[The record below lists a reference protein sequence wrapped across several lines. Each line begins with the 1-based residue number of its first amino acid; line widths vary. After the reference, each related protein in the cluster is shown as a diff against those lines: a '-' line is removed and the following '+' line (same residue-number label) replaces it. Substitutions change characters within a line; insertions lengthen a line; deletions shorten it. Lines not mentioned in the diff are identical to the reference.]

1 MRSFI
6 ISLVLA
12 VILLS
17 CIVTNNLY
25 INRLSDRMLEQ
36 LDALPPVSDS
46 ECVALARKL
55 LEDWDKQVDYVRLSV
70 GYAVVD
76 RVCEQATTLLACAE
90 CGDLYGYQT
99 AMALLRDAIGDMR
112 RLEVLS
118 ISNIL

>member
-25 INRLSDRMLEQ
+25 INRLSYRMLEQ